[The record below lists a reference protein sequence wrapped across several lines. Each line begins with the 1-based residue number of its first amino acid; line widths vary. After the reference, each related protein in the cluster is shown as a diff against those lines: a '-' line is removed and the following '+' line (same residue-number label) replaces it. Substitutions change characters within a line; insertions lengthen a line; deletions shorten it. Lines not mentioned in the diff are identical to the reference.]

1 MNAPA
6 PAETLGQKRC
16 RFTLMVAS
24 LLQYM
29 KSQGYDAALNEVM
42 RTQAQ
47 ASANAAS
54 GAGISN
60 SLHLVGLAADINLY
74 KNGTY
79 LSLSSDHLPFGIW
92 WEAQGGSW
100 GGRFSK
106 PDGNHYSLMHNGVR

>member
-1 MNAPA
+1 MT
-6 PAETLGQKRC
+6 ETLGQKRC
-16 RFTLMVAS
+16 RFSLMIAN
-24 LLQYM
+24 LLLYM
-29 KSQGYDAALNEVM
+29 KSQGYDGALDQVK
-42 RTQAQ
+42 RTQVEANV
-47 ASANAAS
+47 NAAS

-60 SLHLVGLAADINLY
+60 SLHLLGLAADINLY

-79 LSLSSDHLPFGIW
+79 LPLSSDHLQFGVW